1 MKAALS
7 QYEVDIRLSPDT
19 LQALMA
25 TGYSLLVLKAVQ
37 THDGGA
43 APLVWFRTD
52 RLTLT
57 TSVTWQ
63 EQYQAYISPSQIV
76 SNGMIHPGATVD
88 ISVGQTAQVSA
99 DGVMTATDGGAT
111 SAISIFN
118 QDYQTWTCGVSQV
131 VAGQANPVCAV
142 QVISNMVDIITPVEQ
157 VLLMF
162 SNMSM
167 NTGTVM
173 VKASTFGLLVDLRD
187 ATQRTVQFDINNG
200 WTWGGGA
207 WGHSVAP
214 NANLL
219 PLLIQTS

>member
-25 TGYSLLVLKAVQ
+25 SGYSLLVLKAVQ
-37 THDGGA
+37 TNNSGA

-52 RLTLT
+52 QLMLT

-63 EQYQAYISPSQIV
+63 EQYQAYISPNQIV
-76 SNGMIHPGATVD
+76 SNGIIHPGAAVD

-99 DGVMTATDGGAT
+99 DGVMTATDGGES
-111 SAISIFN
+111 SAIAIFN
-118 QDYQTWTCGVSQV
+118 QDYQTWTCGISQV
-131 VAGQANPVCAV
+131 VASQMNPVCAV
-142 QVISNMVDIITPVEQ
+142 QVIRNMVDIITPVEQ

-167 NTGTVM
+167 TTGTVM
-173 VKASTFGLLVDLRD
+173 VKASNFGLLVDLRG
-187 ATQRTVQFDINNG
+187 AAQRTVQFDINNG
-200 WTWGGGA
+200 WNWGGGA
-207 WGHSVAP
+207 WGRYVEP
-214 NANLL
+214 NANLT
-219 PLLIQTS
+219 PILIQNS